1 MAPSAQSRYL
11 SSTDSTDDPLAFA
24 LRPPDGETE
33 EERRERLAQEAR
45 NKEQSD
51 LIDEQLKAER
61 ETLRRRKAAG
71 EVKLLLLG
79 QAESGKSTL
88 QKQ

>member
-1 MAPSAQSRYL
+1 MAPSAQSRHSL
-11 SSTDSTDDPLAFA
+11 SGDDDPLSFA
-24 LRPPDGETE
+24 MRPPEGETE
-33 EERRERLAQEAR
+33 QERRERLEREAQA
-45 NKEQSD
+45 KEQSN

-61 ETLRRRKAAG
+61 ETLRRRKASG